1 MSLICKQTLIGLC
14 CASTLLELDES
25 TIRKGGCGTEGLT
38 LIRRGTGKRQRVSLI
53 LEEVIELRA
62 SWIEAERNKHRVVNK
77 RTGTSKLQL
86 VQ

>member
-1 MSLICKQTLIGLC
+1 MSLIRKQTLIGLC
-14 CASTLLELDES
+14 CASALLDLDES

-53 LEEVIELRA
+53 LEEVVALRA
-62 SWIEAERNKHRVVNK
+62 EWINAEMNKPRVGDRRK
-77 RTGTSKLQL
+77 GAGKLQL